1 MRFHPIR
8 LVSSQPKKPQ
18 GPVTL
23 LEVTN
28 LACLRS
34 LSRSRVG
41 LRGPRA
47 LGHVF
52 GKHFVIQR
60 YEYVDYVYSV
70 NSTVRPYDHK
80 PEIFL
85 GSAHSLSVNNMIIT
99 IMVLSL
105 HVSRGFNDQW
115 SFRRYTK
122 LGCIFYSHI
131 TSNITL
137 NRIELPRHITKNL

>member
-23 LEVTN
+23 LEVTY

-52 GKHFVIQR
+52 GKRFMAKS
-60 YEYVDYVYSV
+60 YEEYVRCDVLEHNLVFLCLNECVSSHNV
-70 NSTVRPYDHK
+70 N
-80 PEIFL
+80 
-85 GSAHSLSVNNMIIT
+85 
-99 IMVLSL
+99 
-105 HVSRGFNDQW
+105 
-115 SFRRYTK
+115 
-122 LGCIFYSHI
+122 
-131 TSNITL
+131 
-137 NRIELPRHITKNL
+137 